1 MLVLVTDRLGVSC
14 MVELVLARD
23 IDVVVETIGVREL
36 IVASKLLSV

>member
-1 MLVLVTDRLGVSC
+1 